1 MTGPSSPHHL
11 SATVSVDSKTFTKK
25 LSFNTPVTQAECS
38 TYLFGN
44 AARAAVCRPTGVL
57 MGGKSREFMLD
68 TRNVET
74 VMAMRNDIRNAIV
87 QESVLTSAG
96 NPYDMPKWIPVTI
109 QRDIKS
115 GHLKQGVTRY
125 PVHGE
130 WGDIV
135 VWKGNVSVQVYQ
147 EFPSDRAY
155 YDRIDGGHGDGH
167 LLHFAYTQYNQD
179 MKYFVELRGMSPDD
193 ARAEIQRI
201 NDEVLK
207 LVLGAAATIMISGAA
222 SAQVMNMMRASGPQI
237 TAAVRRSRRYS
248 NNPADGASSAATA
261 ERIAPL
267 NGKVNVGG
275 GGGPR
280 EPAGYTNLNPIKAGS
295 GGPSSGIPNHLQG
308 SMEEM
313 AELMQPQSVGEMIS
327 NRLRFIDVN
336 WTRATAAAAK
346 VMKPGGKV
354 SMNVW
359 CTAEEAGQL
368 ETAFKSAGF
377 RDVKIFGSGT
387 GTMLTAVR

>member
-1 MTGPSSPHHL
+1 
-11 SATVSVDSKTFTKK
+11 VDPRTFAKK
-25 LSFNTPVTQAECS
+25 LSFNKPVTPAECS

-44 AARAAVCRPTGVL
+44 ASRVAVCQPTGGAA
-57 MGGKSREFMLD
+57 GGKYREFMLD

-87 QESVLTSAG
+87 QGSVLTSAG
-96 NPYDMPKWIPVTI
+96 NPYEMPKWIPPKI
-109 QRDIKS
+109 QQDIKIGS
-115 GHLKQGVTRY
+115 LRQGVTRY
-125 PVHGE
+125 PTSGE

-135 VWKGNVSVQVYQ
+135 VWKGNVSIQVYQ
-147 EFPSDRAY
+147 EFPSDKAY
-155 YDRIDGGHGDGH
+155 YDRIDGDRGDGH

-179 MKYFVELRGMSPDD
+179 MKYFVEQRGMSPDD
-193 ARAEIQRI
+193 ARGEIRRI
-201 NDEVLK
+201 NDEVFK
-207 LVLGAAATIMISGAA
+207 LVLGAAATIMSSGAA
-222 SAQVMNMMRASGPQI
+222 SAQVMNMMRANGAQV
-237 TAAVRRSRRYS
+237 TAAVRRSPRYL
-248 NNPADGASSAATA
+248 NKP
-261 ERIAPL
+261 RMAPL

-275 GGGPR
+275 GGGPL

-313 AELMQPQSVGEMIS
+313 AELIQPQSVSEMIS

-336 WTRATAAAAK
+336 WARATAAAAK

-359 CTAEEAGQL
+359 CSAEEALQL
-368 ETAFKSAGF
+368 EAAFKSAGF
-377 RDVKIFGSGT
+377 RDVKTFGSGT

>member
-1 MTGPSSPHHL
+1 MAAPGSPPHL
-11 SATVSVDSKTFTKK
+11 KATVSVDSKTFTKK
-25 LSFNTPVTQAECS
+25 LTFNTPVTPVECS
-38 TYLFGN
+38 MYLFGT
-44 AARAAVCRPTGVL
+44 ATRAAVCQPTGVV
-57 MGGKSREFMLD
+57 MGGKYREFMLD
-68 TRNVET
+68 IRNVET

-87 QESVLTSAG
+87 RGSVLTSAG
-96 NPYDMPKWIPVTI
+96 NPYDMPKWIPDTI

-115 GHLKQGVTRY
+115 GRLKQGVTRY
-125 PVHGE
+125 PTHGE

-147 EFPSDRAY
+147 EFPSDKAF
-155 YDRIDGGHGDGH
+155 YDRIDGGRGDGH

-193 ARAEIQRI
+193 ARGEIRRI
-201 NDEVLK
+201 NDEVFR
-207 LVLGAAATIMISGAA
+207 LVLGAVATIMSSAA
-222 SAQVMNMMRASGPQI
+222 SSAQMMNTMRASGAQV
-237 TAAVRRSRRYS
+237 TTAVRRSRRYW
-248 NNPADGASSAATA
+248 NNQAGGASSAATA
-261 ERIAPL
+261 ERIVPL

-295 GGPSSGIPNHLQG
+295 GGPSRGIPNHLQG

-313 AELMQPQSVGEMIS
+313 AELMQPQSVSEMIS

-336 WTRATAAAAK
+336 WARATAAAAK

-359 CTAEEAGQL
+359 CSAEQAVQL
-368 ETAFKSAGF
+368 KAAFKSAGF
-377 RDVKIFGSGT
+377 RDVETFGSGT